1 MIARG
6 RQECTAD
13 GVMGLAELP
22 DGRFRS
28 TVVIG
33 ELHRPSP
40 GQVGIVGRRACKEA
54 VILAQGGLQRHVLIL
69 VAQLDQEKLAPE
81 LIAHRIGGE
90 YVLVSRH
97 AYFQMGA
104 VDFDL
109 AQQQAFLAVHQKP
122 YRLRILSQQIQSEGQ
137 LAAGRLQYDT
147 VAPQLDVRGARCAC
161 GVRRACGARR
171 ARCGLAWG
179 STAMASGQGQQGDDH

>member
-1 MIARG
+1 MPDSGAHGGKGVRIRERCGGIAPGGPFLVKGQAGPKVSRESAVRHELRLVQERVRTIESRQIHLIAFYLTGKKAMIARG

-54 VILAQGGLQRHVLIL
+54 V
-69 VAQLDQEKLAPE
+69 
-81 LIAHRIGGE
+81 
-90 YVLVSRH
+90 
-97 AYFQMGA
+97 
-104 VDFDL
+104 
-109 AQQQAFLAVHQKP
+109 
-122 YRLRILSQQIQSEGQ
+122 
-137 LAAGRLQYDT
+137 
-147 VAPQLDVRGARCAC
+147 
-161 GVRRACGARR
+161 
-171 ARCGLAWG
+171 
-179 STAMASGQGQQGDDH
+179 